1 VEAANITN
9 FKHIVPP
16 RLNDLNPFLYLR
28 LMDQFRWK
36 NPDIVHVKTFAGV
49 IATKAVSAV
58 TKQSTPVVYDAQN
71 FETGKIQKASGG
83 LPWYKSVAAPYLIP
97 ALESIAV
104 RIADHVVAVNDE
116 DRKAFEDELSVPE
129 DKLSVVP
136 SGSNI
141 VDRENADVSNFLSR
155 HNLPD
160 NELILIFH
168 GWYGYYP
175 NEEAVRAIIRQV
187 VPKLQDQGFDFEFVV
202 AGRGVPAFDKVPN
215 VTGLGFVDDLDAFL
229 CAADL
234 AVVPLR
240 HGGGTKLKMLD
251 YLSAGVPTVT
261 TEKGA
266 EGIDLKDGESA
277 LIFDGV
283 NESFVSGIVGLLNDE
298 ELRKEIGTNAHELF
312 QDNHEWKE
320 IIKDVNELYTCLART
335 LML

>member
-1 VEAANITN
+1 
-9 FKHIVPP
+9 
-16 RLNDLNPFLYLR
+16 
-28 LMDQFRWK
+28 
-36 NPDIVHVKTFAGV
+36 
-49 IATKAVSAV
+49 
-58 TKQSTPVVYDAQN
+58 
-71 FETGKIQKASGG
+71 
-83 LPWYKSVAAPYLIP
+83 
-97 ALESIAV
+97 
-104 RIADHVVAVNDE
+104 
-116 DRKAFEDELSVPE
+116 
-129 DKLSVVP
+129 
-136 SGSNI
+136 
-141 VDRENADVSNFLSR
+141 
-155 HNLPD
+155 
-160 NELILIFH
+160 
-168 GWYGYYP
+168 
-175 NEEAVRAIIRQV
+175 
-187 VPKLQDQGFDFEFVV
+187 
-202 AGRGVPAFDKVPN
+202 VPAFDKVPN

-312 QDNHEWKE
+312 QDKHEWKE

>member
-1 VEAANITN
+1 MDLLVISAGTNVTKPEAGDQVRAWNIIEGLHKNGWKISILEKHGGDSDVEGVDVTN
-9 FKHIVPP
+9 FKHITPA
-16 RLNDLNPFLYLR
+16 RLNDFNPFLYLT

-36 NPDIVHVKTFAGV
+36 APDIVHVVSFAGV
-49 IATKAVSAV
+49 IAAKAVSIV
-58 TKQSTPVVYDAQN
+58 TKQSTSVVYDAQN

-129 DKLSVVP
+129 DKLSVIP

-175 NEEAVRAIIRQV
+175 NEEAVRAIIRQSRS
-187 VPKLQDQGFDFEFVV
+187 EA
-202 AGRGVPAFDKVPN
+202 AGSGVR
-215 VTGLGFVDDLDAFL
+215 L
-229 CAADL
+229 
-234 AVVPLR
+234 
-240 HGGGTKLKMLD
+240 
-251 YLSAGVPTVT
+251 
-261 TEKGA
+261 
-266 EGIDLKDGESA
+266 
-277 LIFDGV
+277 
-283 NESFVSGIVGLLNDE
+283 
-298 ELRKEIGTNAHELF
+298 
-312 QDNHEWKE
+312 
-320 IIKDVNELYTCLART
+320 
-335 LML
+335 